1 MSDANYTALLLVID
15 RSGSMSSIRDDMVG
29 GLNGLI
35 EEQKKQPG
43 LLTINLVQ
51 FDNQIEVLHRLADP
65 ASVTIELEPRG
76 GTALYDG
83 IGVGINTLQADIDAL
98 PEHAR
103 PGTVQV
109 IVVTDGAENS
119 SSEYTGQVIKKLITE
134 KSATNTWDFMFL
146 GANQDA
152 VMKAAELGIS
162 RESSLTYAANSG
174 GVHNMTSSATRYVSD
189 RRRGSGTSFS
199 PDERR
204 KSSGS

>member
-1 MSDANYTALLLVID
+1 MSDPNYTALLLVID

-51 FDNQIEVLHRLADP
+51 FDNQIELIHRLADP
-65 ASVTIELEPRG
+65 AGVTIELEPRG

-103 PGTVQV
+103 PGTIQV

-119 SSEYTGQVIKKLITE
+119 SSEYSGQVIKKLITE
-134 KSATNTWDFMFL
+134 KSATKTWDFMFL

-162 RESSLTYAANSG
+162 HESSLTYAPNSG
-174 GVHNMTSSATRYVSD
+174 GVHNMTSSAGRYVSD

-204 KSSGS
+204 RSSGN